1 MRRSHEG
8 CRPACRR
15 CRFILLPVVLL
26 GVGGCAVSEDLLDL
40 FAYGGTQS
48 PLCGIFFDCTPDGA
62 NKSGKREGNQAKV
75 AKKSGIS
82 SGSPIGDPGLSP
94 DPGGNPPG
102 D

>member
-1 MRRSHEG
+1 MSSSRRGKGPH
-8 CRPACRR
+8 CRR
-15 CRFILLPVVLL
+15 CRFILLPIALL

-62 NKSGKREGNQAKV
+62 SKSGKRDGNQARI
-75 AKKSGIS
+75 AKKSGLS
-82 SGSPIGDPGLSP
+82 TGSPIGDPGLSP
-94 DPGGNPPG
+94 DPGVPG